1 MVKVSSLVKDLVSN
15 SYYKNCRLIVIDE
28 KNNLVCSEMLN
39 EILFKTYKLLKNY
52 ELISWRNDTIYIC
65 VVMSK
70 RIVENEEFSA

>member
-15 SYYKNCRLIVIDE
+15 NYYKHCRLIVIDE
-28 KNNLVCSEMLN
+28 KNNLVCSEMLD

-65 VVMSK
+65 VVNAK

>member
-15 SYYKNCRLIVIDE
+15 NYYKNCRLIVIDE

-65 VVMSK
+65 VVMAK
-70 RIVENEEFSA
+70 RIVENVEFSA

>member
-15 SYYKNCRLIVIDE
+15 NYYKNCRLIVIDE

-65 VVMSK
+65 VVIAK